1 MKKKTR
7 TIDRPASLSDLA
19 NVGPATLADF
29 HVLDIRTVAQLAKQD
44 AFKLFERL
52 CDRTG
57 KRHDPCCIDVFLSAI
72 DQARGGAPCPWWHF
86 TEQRKQ
92 MLVGRSVAKRYR
104 GALAKLAK

>member
-29 HVLDIRTVAQLAKQD
+29 RVLDIRTVAQLSKQD

-92 MLVGRSVAKRYR
+92 MLVGRGAAGRKRR
-104 GALAKLAK
+104 